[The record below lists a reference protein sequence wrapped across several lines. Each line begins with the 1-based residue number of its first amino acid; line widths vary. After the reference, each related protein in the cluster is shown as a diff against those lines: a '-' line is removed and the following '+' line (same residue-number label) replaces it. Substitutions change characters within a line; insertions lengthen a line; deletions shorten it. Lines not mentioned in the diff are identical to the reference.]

1 MINKTSFEKHV
12 LEKKINK
19 VNWEVKYAISR
30 FTVNIDFIVF
40 SVERTLSAITKR
52 SKTLMIILTARST
65 RLVADM

>member
-1 MINKTSFEKHV
+1 MINKAIFENHG

-30 FTVNIDFIVF
+30 LTVNIDFIVF

-52 SKTLMIILTARST
+52 SKTLMIILAGRST
-65 RLVADM
+65 RLVSDM